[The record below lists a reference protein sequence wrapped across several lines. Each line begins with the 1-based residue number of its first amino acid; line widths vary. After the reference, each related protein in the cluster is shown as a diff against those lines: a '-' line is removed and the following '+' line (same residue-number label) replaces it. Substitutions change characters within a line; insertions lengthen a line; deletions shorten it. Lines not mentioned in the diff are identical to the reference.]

1 MYTAVQ
7 FVFFPP
13 FLFPPYT
20 HSYVDEQTDSNPF
33 QRCSASLSTS
43 ASSVPPFVKPAQ
55 QFPFIQRAHMEQ
67 CEAREGKENEKKGG
81 KESEEKVSAQ
91 VGCLWTSTILLQVDT
106 DSLYLLAYRCRC

>member
-13 FLFPPYT
+13 FPFLSYT
-20 HSYVDEQTDSNPF
+20 HGYVDKQTDSNPF

-55 QFPFIQRAHMEQ
+55 QFPFIQRAQMEQ
-67 CEAREGKENEKKGG
+67 CEAREGKEKRKEQKEEKKVL
-81 KESEEKVSAQ
+81 K
-91 VGCLWTSTILLQVDT
+91 
-106 DSLYLLAYRCRC
+106 